1 MTSPGQDVRARLDLL
16 AQAMPGAFRG
26 DQTPLSHALQRTQA
40 TIQAEQFL
48 NGASTE
54 RAEQRF
60 FAVTLPTVTG
70 QQPSTLELRVRER
83 EAQSRSPGVP
93 SQPDVVQMKLSLPG
107 LGDLGINL
115 MVGQHSVS
123 CHFSAGSA
131 FAETLINASS
141 SQLVS
146 RLKRLGFA
154 HTAVDVAHEPPE
166 PTAPPL
172 AQVPRMNHVDFKA

>member
-1 MTSPGQDVRARLDLL
+1 
-16 AQAMPGAFRG
+16 MPGVARG
-26 DQTPLSHALQRTQA
+26 EHTPLSHALQHTQA

-54 RAEQRF
+54 GVEQRF
-60 FAVTLPTVTG
+60 FAVTLPTVMG
-70 QQPSTLELRVRER
+70 QQPTSLELRVRER
-83 EAQSRSPGVP
+83 DAQPRTPGEP

-107 LGDLGINL
+107 LGDLGVNL

-131 FAETLINASS
+131 FAEALLNASS
-141 SQLVS
+141 GELTG

-154 HTAVDVAHEPPE
+154 HTAVDAAHGRIE

-172 AQVPRMNHVDFKA
+172 ASAPHVSHVDLKA